1 MAEGQ
6 AKKYQGKQWE
16 VKSAELEAHALNP
29 NAVKTMKEV
38 GINIS
43 NQVSYVINPEILDN
57 TTLVVTLCGY
67 AVEH

>member
-1 MAEGQ
+1 
-6 AKKYQGKQWE
+6 
-16 VKSAELEAHALNP
+16 
-29 NAVKTMKEV
+29 MKEV
-38 GINIS
+38 GIDIS